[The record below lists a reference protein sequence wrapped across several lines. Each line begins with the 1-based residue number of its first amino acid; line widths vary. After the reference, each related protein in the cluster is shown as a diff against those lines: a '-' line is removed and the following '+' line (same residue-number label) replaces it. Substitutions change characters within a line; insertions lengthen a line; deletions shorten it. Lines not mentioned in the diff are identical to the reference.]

1 MNIRVTGAKLP
12 RLNTIITTQVERVKL
27 AVTLKSQYKDA
38 TQILVKDNGGLCLD
52 YTPVF
57 GTVVRAQS
65 IRLPRTSLEAFN
77 AVEENREL
85 DPVAV
90 ETLKAQLDAWIDTAV
105 NSQAIEFTESDIVH
119 LVSAFG
125 HPTKAKIIYKYQVN
139 GELISSA
146 LERSASVVTTRREI
160 RSVLNSPLVIPTV
173 DRNAILTAILKAVN
187 GEEELTAADP
197 QLFEDEIKL
206 PDCKFVEGH
215 VYIVHIRSLALDYF
229 GTFEFKIGQPA
240 EPPSE
245 TEEPPVTE
253 PEPEP
258 ENPDP
263 EPEQSPVET
272 PEPVVATAVVIE
284 GVGEWVIENG
294 AVTLTA
300 AVTPVDAVIETVV
313 WEVEGHENITITPQE
328 NQLVA
333 DLTATEAVEEGAELI
348 VTVTVNGTLSDS
360 FEVTVIETA

>member
-1 MNIRVTGAKLP
+1 MNMRVTGAKLP
-12 RLNTIITTQVERVKL
+12 RLNTIITTQAERVKL
-27 AVTLKSQYKDA
+27 ADTLKSQYKDA

-65 IRLPRTSLEAFN
+65 VRLPRTSLEAFN

-105 NSQAIEFTESDIVH
+105 NSQAIELTESDVVH

-146 LERSASVVTTRREI
+146 LERTASVVTARREI
-160 RSVLNSPLVIPTV
+160 RSVLNGPLVIPTV

-187 GEEELTAADP
+187 GEEELTAVDP

-206 PDCKFVEGH
+206 PGCKFVEGH
-215 VYIVHIRSLALDYF
+215 AYIAHVRSLALDYF

-240 EPPSE
+240 EPV
-245 TEEPPVTE
+245 EPPVTE
-253 PEPEP
+253 PEPQEP
-258 ENPDP
+258 VDPP
-263 EPEQSPVET
+263 EPEQPPVET

-284 GVGEWVIENG
+284 GVGEWVVENG

-313 WEVEGHENITITPQE
+313 WEVEGHENVTITPQE

-333 DLTATEAVEEGAELI
+333 DLTATEAVEVGAELI